1 MIGSVMYSHIL
12 LQVKS
17 LESFNYCSPFA
28 RGSIIV
34 LFMERLYLF
43 LLLALLSSGINAQSL
58 AQRLDSLLFNDPM
71 MKTSEVGISVF
82 DLTTGEQLFQ
92 YQDEKLYR
100 PASTEKVVTSVSAL
114 ATLGTDYTMNT
125 RLQYTGKIENDT
137 LKGNLYLVGGFDPE
151 FMDEDLD
158 SLVDI
163 IAQSGIRYIADT
175 LAADVSM
182 TDSIYWGT
190 GWSWDDVPASF
201 QPYMSP
207 LMLNRGCVDV
217 TVIPT
222 QKDSLPQVICVPAS
236 DYYQVDNDG
245 VSNNSKAG
253 RLQITRNW
261 LHHGNLIHISGNVT
275 KETTRTLSIYNSKE
289 FFFQTFSNRLK
300 AKGIGFNQT
309 AFADCPENDSLTV
322 VTPLFTLERPIGE
335 VLTQMMK
342 ESDNL
347 CAESMFYHM
356 AMNHAKHKRV
366 SDNDGSDAINHFIK
380 ESLGLNPEYYN
391 IVDGSGVSL
400 YNYISPRLLLEYLKY
415 AYYHAEIFQPFYDA
429 LPIAGVDGTLEYR
442 MKKGKAYNNVHAK
455 TGTVT
460 GVSSLAG
467 YAKAPNGHQLAFSI
481 INQNVMKSR
490 QARAFQDKVCEI
502 LCTSK

>member
-1 MIGSVMYSHIL
+1 M
-12 LQVKS
+12 K
-17 LESFNYCSPFA
+17 
-28 RGSIIV
+28 RIV
-34 LFMERLYLF
+34 LSF
-43 LLLALLSSGINAQSL
+43 LLILVVSQIKAQPL

-71 MKTSEVGISVF
+71 LRTSEVGITVF
-82 DLTTGEQLFQ
+82 DLTTGESLFQ

-100 PASTEKVVTSVSAL
+100 PASTEKVVTSVTAL
-114 ATLGTDYTMNT
+114 ATLGLDYTMNT
-125 RLQYTGKIENDT
+125 RLQYTGKIEGDT

-158 SLVDI
+158 SLVDV

-182 TDSIYWGT
+182 MDSVYWGN
-190 GWSWDDVPASF
+190 GWSWDDVPDSF

-222 QKDSLPQVICVPAS
+222 EKDSFPIIECVPAS
-236 DYYQVDNDG
+236 DFYQVDNDG
-245 VSNNSKAG
+245 VSNNPQAG
-253 RLQITRNW
+253 NLRITRNW
-261 LHHGNLIHISGNVT
+261 LHNGNQIHVTGNVS
-275 KETTRTLSIYNSKE
+275 KKTTRTMSIYTSKD
-289 FFFQTFSNRLK
+289 FFFHTFINRLK
-300 AKGIGFNQT
+300 EKGIEANTT
-309 AFADCPENDSLTV
+309 AFADSPENDSLRV
-322 VTPLFTLERPIGE
+322 VSPLFTLQRPIGE

-347 CAESMFYHM
+347 CAESMFYHL
-356 AMNHAKHKRV
+356 ALHYAQKKRV
-366 SDNDGSDAINHFIK
+366 TDNDGSDAINHFIK
-380 ESLGLNPEYYN
+380 EKLGLNPDYYN

-415 AYYHAEIFQPFYDA
+415 AYYHAEIFQPFYEA
-429 LPIAGVDGTLEYR
+429 LPIAGVDGTLSSR
-442 MKKGKAYNNVHAK
+442 MKKSKAYKNVHAK

-467 YAKAPNGHQLAFSI
+467 YAKAPNGHQLAFAI

-490 QARAFQDKVCEI
+490 QARTFQDKVCDI
-502 LCTSK
+502 LCSTK

>member
-1 MIGSVMYSHIL
+1 M
-12 LQVKS
+12 K
-17 LESFNYCSPFA
+17 
-28 RGSIIV
+28 RIV
-34 LFMERLYLF
+34 LSF
-43 LLLALLSSGINAQSL
+43 LLILVVSQIKAQPL

-71 MKTSEVGISVF
+71 LRTSEVGITVF
-82 DLTTGEQLFQ
+82 DLTTGESLFQ

-100 PASTEKVVTSVSAL
+100 PASTEKVVTSVTAL
-114 ATLGTDYTMNT
+114 ATLGLDYTMDT
-125 RLQYTGKIENDT
+125 RLQYTGKIEGDT

-158 SLVDI
+158 SLVDV

-182 TDSIYWGT
+182 MDSVYWGN
-190 GWSWDDVPASF
+190 GWSWDDVPDSF

-222 QKDSLPQVICVPAS
+222 EKDSFPIIECVPAS

-245 VSNNSKAG
+245 VSNNPQAG
-253 RLQITRNW
+253 NLRITRNW
-261 LHHGNLIHISGNVT
+261 LHNGNQIHVTGNVS
-275 KETTRTLSIYNSKE
+275 KKTTRTLSIYTSKD
-289 FFFQTFSNRLK
+289 FFFHTFINRLK
-300 AKGIGFNQT
+300 EKGIEANTT
-309 AFADCPENDSLTV
+309 AFADSPENDSLRV
-322 VTPLFTLERPIGE
+322 VSPLFTLQRPIGE

-347 CAESMFYHM
+347 CAESMFYHL
-356 AMNHAKHKRV
+356 ALHYAQKKRV
-366 SDNDGSDAINHFIK
+366 TDNDGSDAINHFIK
-380 ESLGLNPEYYN
+380 EKLGLNPDYYN

-415 AYYHAEIFQPFYDA
+415 AYYHAEIFQPFYEA
-429 LPIAGVDGTLEYR
+429 LPIAGVDGTLSSR
-442 MKKGKAYNNVHAK
+442 MKKSKAYKNVHAK

-467 YAKAPNGHQLAFSI
+467 YAKAPNGHQLAFAI

-490 QARAFQDKVCEI
+490 QARTFQDKVCDI
-502 LCTSK
+502 LCSTK

>member
-1 MIGSVMYSHIL
+1 MKKLYLSIL
-12 LQVKS
+12 L
-17 LESFNYCSPFA
+17 
-28 RGSIIV
+28 SIAAI
-34 LFMERLYLF
+34 
-43 LLLALLSSGINAQSL
+43 GIHAQPL

-71 MKTSEVGISVF
+71 LKTSEVGISVF
-82 DLTTGEQLFQ
+82 NLTTGKQLFQ

-125 RLQYTGKIENDT
+125 RLQYTGKVENDT
-137 LKGNLYLVGGFDPE
+137 LKGNFYLVGGFDPE

-163 IAQSGIRYIADT
+163 IANSGIRYIADT

-182 TDSIYWGT
+182 MDSVYWGN
-190 GWSWDDVPASF
+190 GWSWDDVPDSF

-217 TVIPT
+217 TVVPSE
-222 QKDSLPQVICVPAS
+222 KDSLPLVECVPAS

-245 VSNNSKAG
+245 VSHNPQAG
-253 RLQITRNW
+253 NLRITRNW
-261 LHHGNLIHISGNVT
+261 LYNGNQIHVTGNVS
-275 KETTRTLSIYNSKE
+275 KKTTRTLSVYTSKD
-289 FFFQTFSNRLK
+289 FFFHTFINRLK
-300 AKGIGFNQT
+300 AKGIEAKT
-309 AFADCPENDSLTV
+309 IAFADCPESDSLTI
-322 VTPLFTLERPIGE
+322 VTPLFTLERPIAE
-335 VLTQMMK
+335 VLKQMMK

-356 AMNHAKHKRV
+356 AMNHAQRKRV

-380 ESLGLNPEYYN
+380 EKLGLNPDYYN

-415 AYYHAEIFQPFYDA
+415 AYYHADIFQPFYEA
-429 LPIAGVDGTLEYR
+429 LPIAGVDGTLEHR
-442 MKKGKAYNNVHAK
+442 MKKGKAYRNVHAK

>member
-1 MIGSVMYSHIL
+1 MKKIFFTIL
-12 LQVKS
+12 CGLI
-17 LESFNYCSPFA
+17 A
-28 RGSIIV
+28 ISIQ
-34 LFMERLYLF
+34 
-43 LLLALLSSGINAQSL
+43 AQPL

-71 MKTSEVGISVF
+71 LKTSEVGISVF

-114 ATLGTDYTMNT
+114 ATLGTEYTINT
-125 RLQYTGKIENDT
+125 RLQYTGQIEGDT
-137 LKGNLYLVGGFDPE
+137 LKGNLYLIGGFDPE

-158 SLVDI
+158 SLVDV
-163 IAQSGIRYIADT
+163 IARSGIRYIADT

-182 TDSIYWGT
+182 TDSIYWGN

-222 QKDSLPQVICVPAS
+222 QKDSLPQVSCVPVS
-236 DYYQVDNDG
+236 NYYQVDNDG
-245 VSNNSKAG
+245 VSQQSQAG
-253 RLQITRNW
+253 PLKITRNW
-261 LHHGNLIHISGNVT
+261 LHYGNLIQISGNVT
-275 KETTRTLSIYNSKE
+275 KETTRTLSIYDSKE
-289 FFFQTFSNRLK
+289 FFFHTFTQRLK
-300 AKGIGFNQT
+300 ERGVGFNQT

-322 VTPLFTLERPIGE
+322 VTSLFTLERPIGE
-335 VLTQMMK
+335 VLKQMMK

-356 AMNHAKHKRV
+356 AMNHAQHKRV
-366 SDNDGSDAINHFIK
+366 SDNDGTDAINHFIK
-380 ESLGLNPEYYN
+380 EKLGLNPDYYN

-415 AYYHAEIFQPFYDA
+415 AYYHADIFQPFYEA
-429 LPIAGVDGTLEYR
+429 LPIAGVDGTLEHR
-442 MKKGKAYNNVHAK
+442 MKKGKAYRNVHAK